1 MEGMEVNVV
10 ADDTDT
16 LILLMHHWAES
27 MVDVYF
33 PKKVFPEKER
43 LAQVWRVCDL
53 IAKAGTLV
61 TSFVHSCMECMAVTP
76 PLQLSGREDE
86 PHEQVSEDHS

>member
-27 MVDVYF
+27 MADVYF
-33 PKKVFPEKER
+33 PKKKGLHKCGEYV
-43 LAQVWRVCDL
+43 
-53 IAKAGTLV
+53 I
-61 TSFVHSCMECMAVTP
+61 
-76 PLQLSGREDE
+76 
-86 PHEQVSEDHS
+86 